1 MPITVSSP
9 SVTGDAQAIMRMV
22 LVLPAPFG
30 PRKPNASP
38 TCTSKSMALTAV
50 KSPKRFV
57 RPRAWT
63 RTSSDGGM
71 LRFYRRHSAAPK

>member
-1 MPITVSSP
+1 MPITLRSP
-9 SVTGDAQAIMRMV
+9 LVTGDEQAIMRMV

-38 TCTSKSMALTAV
+38 VRTSKSTASTAV

-57 RPRAWT
+57 SWRAWT
-63 RTSSDGGM
+63 RTSSDGGIR
-71 LRFYRRHSAAPK
+71 RF